1 MPNQEAQ
8 LADIHITRQHH
19 LGLAEARKLAFR
31 WAEVAEEKLDMEC
44 TYEEGKTSDLVNFTR
59 SGVKGELKVT
69 KEKFVLDARLG
80 LLLGAFKERIES
92 AIVKNLDELLAHE
105 SPAHAFEKA
114 VARKSAPKKPAAKKK
129 KA

>member
-1 MPNQEAQ
+1 LP
-8 LADIHITRQHH
+8 DIHITRQHH

-44 TYEEGKTSDLVNFTR
+44 TYEEGKTSDLVSFNR
-59 SGVKGELKVT
+59 SGVHGELKVT
-69 KEKFVLDARLG
+69 RDKFVLDARLG
-80 LLLGAFKERIES
+80 LLLGAFKHRIET

-114 VARKSAPKKPAAKKK
+114 VARKSAPRKAAARK